1 MIARPARIAESY
13 ESALRSEKWR
23 RAKRMYALYLL
34 FLVPLVILIIFRYV
48 PIYGLSIAFVDYRY
62 AKGMLG
68 SPWNNFEHF
77 RQLFAN
83 PYFARLF
90 RNTVIISVLKLVF
103 GFPAPIILAL
113 IINEVQSASFKR
125 TVQSISY
132 LPHFLSWVVLS
143 GIIIE
148 MLSPQRG
155 IVGYIYT
162 LLGMEAP
169 VILYSQ
175 GLFRPMLVV
184 TAMWQGVGWGAVIY
198 LAAIAGI
205 NPELYESA
213 TVDGANRLQMAVRIT
228 VPSLIPVIVVLFIL
242 NLGYLMEAGFDQI
255 LNLYNP
261 LVWEV
266 ADIIDTFVYR
276 KGILDRQYDYATAVG
291 LFKSLVGVC
300 LLVAT
305 NMIIRRFSEYGIW

>member
-1 MIARPARIAESY
+1 M
-13 ESALRSEKWR
+13 
-23 RAKRMYALYLL
+23 
-34 FLVPLVILIIFRYV
+34 
-48 PIYGLSIAFVDYRY
+48 
-62 AKGMLG
+62 
-68 SPWNNFEHF
+68 
-77 RQLFAN
+77 
-83 PYFARLF
+83 
-90 RNTVIISVLKLVF
+90 LKLVF

-113 IINEVQSASFKR
+113 ILNEVQNSAFKR
-125 TVQSISY
+125 TVQTISY

-155 IVGYIYT
+155 IVGYLYT

-169 VILYSQ
+169 VIMYSQ

-184 TAMWQGVGWGAVIY
+184 SAMWQGVGWGTIVY

-242 NLGYLMEAGFDQI
+242 NVGGIMEAGFDQI

-261 LVWEV
+261 LVFEV
-266 ADIIDTFVYR
+266 ADHHRHLRLSQGDP
-276 KGILDRQYDYATAVG
+276 GAAVRLRHRRG
-291 LFKSLVGVC
+291 PLQERPQRRPAGRGQHDHQALQRIWHLVERSTRC
-300 LLVAT
+300 T
-305 NMIIRRFSEYGIW
+305 RRSAAGCRAAACTSF

>member
-34 FLVPLVILIIFRYV
+34 FLVPLVTLIIFRYV

-300 LLVAT
+300 LLVAA

>member
-113 IINEVQSASFKR
+113 ILNEVQSATFKR

-242 NLGYLMEAGFDQI
+242 NLGHLMEAGFDQI

>member
-1 MIARPARIAESY
+1 MIARPARIQQAY
-13 ESALRSEKWR
+13 ESALRNEKWR

-34 FLVPLVILIIFRYV
+34 FLAPLVILIIFRYV
-48 PIYGLSIAFVDYRY
+48 PIYGIGIAFVDYRY
-62 AKGMLG
+62 AKGILG
-68 SPWNNFEHF
+68 SPWNSFDHF
-77 RQLFAN
+77 RQLFEN

-113 IINEVQSASFKR
+113 ILNEVQSSAFKR
-125 TVQSISY
+125 TVQTISY

-155 IVGYIYT
+155 VVGYLYT

-169 VILYSQ
+169 VIMYSQ

-184 TAMWQGVGWGAVIY
+184 TAMWQGVGWGTIVY

-242 NLGYLMEAGFDQI
+242 NVGGIMEAGFDQI

-261 LVWEV
+261 LVFEV

-291 LFKSLVGVC
+291 LFKSVLNVG
-300 LLVAT
+300 LLVAA

>member
-1 MIARPARIAESY
+1 MIARPARIEESY

-113 IINEVQSASFKR
+113 ILNEVQSAAFKR

-175 GLFRPMLVV
+175 GCSGRCWWSPPCGRASAGGRSSTLQPSPASIPSSTSRRPS
-184 TAMWQGVGWGAVIY
+184 T
-198 LAAIAGI
+198 
-205 NPELYESA
+205 E
-213 TVDGANRLQMAVRIT
+213 RIDCRWRCGS
-228 VPSLIPVIVVLFIL
+228 PCPRSS
-242 NLGYLMEAGFDQI
+242 
-255 LNLYNP
+255 
-261 LVWEV
+261 
-266 ADIIDTFVYR
+266 R
-276 KGILDRQYDYATAVG
+276 
-291 LFKSLVGVC
+291 SSSC
-300 LLVAT
+300 C
-305 NMIIRRFSEYGIW
+305 SS

>member
-184 TAMWQGVGWGAVIY
+184 TAMWQGVGWGAVVY

-242 NLGYLMEAGFDQI
+242 NLGHLMEAGFDQI

>member
-13 ESALRSEKWR
+13 ESALRNEKWR

-90 RNTVIISVLKLVF
+90 RNTVIISVLKLGF

-113 IINEVQSASFKR
+113 ILNEVQSAAFKR

-175 GLFRPMLVV
+175 ALFRPMLVV
-184 TAMWQGVGWGAVIY
+184 TAMWQGVGWGAVVY

-242 NLGYLMEAGFDQI
+242 SLGHLMEAGFDQI

>member
-1 MIARPARIAESY
+1 MSVQPARIERSY

-34 FLVPLVILIIFRYV
+34 FLVPLVILIIFRYI
-48 PIYGLSIAFVDYRY
+48 PIYGIAIAFEDYRY
-62 AKGMLG
+62 GKGILG

-77 RQLFAN
+77 RQLFRN

-113 IINEVQSASFKR
+113 ILNEVQSATFKR

-175 GLFRPMLVV
+175 ALFRPMLVV
-184 TAMWQGVGWGAVIY
+184 TAMWQGVGWGAVVY

-242 NLGYLMEAGFDQI
+242 SIGHLMEAGFDQI

-291 LFKSLVGVC
+291 LFKSVIGVC

>member
-113 IINEVQSASFKR
+113 IINEVQSATFKR

-132 LPHFLSWVVLS
+132 LLHFLSWVVLS

-300 LLVAT
+300 LLVAA